1 MIETHLVDDI
11 VSEEIPFAVTNGEYI
26 KLTLDQKH
34 DLSSTSTYIRY
45 LGKFLIELVIQLKQ
59 GSIH

>member
-1 MIETHLVDDI
+1 MIKTHLIDYI
-11 VSEEIPFAVTNGEYI
+11 VSEEIPFAVANGKYI

-59 GSIH
+59 CSIH